1 MADRLSGRRRAYW
14 FYLQEGDNAIRLET
28 SLGGYTQ
35 VIAKADE
42 TARAL
47 GTLYREIVLI
57 TGQNPDANR
66 DYMLAQEI
74 PDLPAQLETLN
85 AALHEVESLLLAI
98 DSRSLSDDAA
108 TVRTLYVQIQGF
120 LKDTETIPLRMSS
133 FQTNISS
140 FSDFAAGLKKQP
152 LELDCFAVA
161 SPDAAAAL
169 VRPGWTARVS
179 YGVRAFLG
187 SFTGDYASIG
197 SVEAGGA
204 SVELWVNSIS
214 GAVGRDQAQIL
225 KQVLDS
231 QFTPKNGRDG
241 ESQAGAAGAGPRHI
255 LRARSRRGR
264 VYSHRRFG
272 QSGGPGRAAGS
283 QRDGGLCGV
292 YKSVQSG
299 RLSAAYL

>member
-1 MADRLSGRRRAYW
+1 M
-14 FYLQEGDNAIRLET
+14 ET

-98 DSRSLSDDAA
+98 DSRALSDDAA

-161 SPDAAAAL
+161 SPDAADIL
-169 VRPGWTARVS
+169 VRPAGRRGFPMGCGRSLAPLR
-179 YGVRAFLG
+179 GIMP
-187 SFTGDYASIG
+187 AS
-197 SVEAGGA
+197 
-204 SVELWVNSIS
+204 
-214 GAVGRDQAQIL
+214 
-225 KQVLDS
+225 
-231 QFTPKNGRDG
+231 
-241 ESQAGAAGAGPRHI
+241 AA
-255 LRARSRRGR
+255 SRRAAPR
-264 VYSHRRFG
+264 WSFG
-272 QSGGPGRAAGS
+272 
-283 QRDGGLCGV
+283 
-292 YKSVQSG
+292 
-299 RLSAAYL
+299 